1 MNLSNIVGSGFIAKS
16 FKSKNRFL
24 KKISVYYMQP
34 EYQILIQKIEE
45 YLLKILID

>member
-16 FKSKNRFL
+16 FKSKNRFF
-24 KKISVYYMQP
+24 KKNKCLLYAAGVSNSNS
-34 EYQILIQKIEE
+34 KIEE